1 MSDWAASMWRAVT
14 ASSTQ
19 VNSHMS
25 AAAQKDRGDAIQAVL
40 DKQYEEQQRI
50 IDETNRRGLAEQQ
63 RVYGQRQAVAYRL
76 SIAQTI
82 DARMQAREYE
92 LLSQDFLAKAQY
104 KRGQMSVAY
113 SRSGAMVGGSA
124 LLRLRQNRERAAEG
138 SARLKRAAT
147 YARERGKMLST
158 ITKHSAVKPSF
169 VPIPDAIKRTHIE
182 MPVTDANRG
191 GGGGGRGGR
200 GGSGSGGAWSMPT
213 VVDDTGVRT
222 GSPVQYA
229 FQKGGV
235 FQADYPVF
243 SGFHPDFGG
252 AGDETWS
259 SQPNWAAGGLTA
271 EQKAMHP

>member
-124 LLRLRQNRERAAEG
+124 LLRLQQN
-138 SARLKRAAT
+138 
-147 YARERGKMLST
+147 
-158 ITKHSAVKPSF
+158 
-169 VPIPDAIKRTHIE
+169 
-182 MPVTDANRG
+182 
-191 GGGGGRGGR
+191 
-200 GGSGSGGAWSMPT
+200 
-213 VVDDTGVRT
+213 
-222 GSPVQYA
+222 
-229 FQKGGV
+229 
-235 FQADYPVF
+235 
-243 SGFHPDFGG
+243 
-252 AGDETWS
+252 
-259 SQPNWAAGGLTA
+259 
-271 EQKAMHP
+271 